1 MWILSPTLTI
11 CFATEPVGLQKGPIF
26 WIIVIKEKA
35 GGGGGLSIDNGKVIG
50 TIFIDFRKAFDSV
63 DNNS

>member
-11 CFATEPVGLQKGPIF
+11 CFATEPVGIQKGPIF
-26 WIIVIKEKA
+26 WIIVIKEKR
-35 GGGGGLSIDNGKVIG
+35 GLSIDNGKVIE
-50 TIFIDFRKAFDSV
+50 TIFSDFRKAFDSV

>member
-1 MWILSPTLTI
+1 MGILSPTLTI
-11 CFATEPVGLQKGPIF
+11 CFAAEPVGLQKGPIF
-26 WIIVIKEKA
+26 WIIVIKEKR
-35 GGGGGLSIDNGKVIG
+35 GLSIDNGKVIE

>member
-11 CFATEPVGLQKGPIF
+11 CFPTEPVGLQKGPIF
-26 WIIVIKEKA
+26 WVIVIKEKR
-35 GGGGGLSIDNGKVIG
+35 GLSIDNGKVIE

>member
-26 WIIVIKEKA
+26 WIIVIKEKRR
-35 GGGGGLSIDNGKVIG
+35 LSIDNGKVLKQSLLILEKPL
-50 TIFIDFRKAFDSV
+50 IP
-63 DNNS
+63 

>member
-26 WIIVIKEKA
+26 WIIVIKEKR
-35 GGGGGLSIDNGKVIG
+35 GLSIVNGKVIE

>member
-11 CFATEPVGLQKGPIF
+11 CFATGPVGLQKGPIF
-26 WIIVIKEKA
+26 WIIVIKGKA
-35 GGGGGLSIDNGKVIG
+35 GGGELSIDNGKVIG

>member
-26 WIIVIKEKA
+26 WIIVIKEKR
-35 GGGGGLSIDNGKVIG
+35 GLSIDNGKVIE